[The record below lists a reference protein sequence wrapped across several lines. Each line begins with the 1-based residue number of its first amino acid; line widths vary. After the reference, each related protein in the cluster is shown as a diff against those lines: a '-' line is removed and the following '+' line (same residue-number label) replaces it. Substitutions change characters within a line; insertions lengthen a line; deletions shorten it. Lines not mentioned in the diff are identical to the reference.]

1 MNTNMSQTMLDISA
15 KKIIIIPSQNIDKN
29 NLVENIKDKKRNILL
44 FKKV

>member
-29 NLVENIKDKKRNILL
+29 NLVENTKDKKRNILL